1 MPSVYVNTDGD
12 VFVADLA
19 DVDSEEIPTVYAL
32 PSESEEDLVEVDS
45 SVVDDYEPV
54 FTPILDPID
63 NVPIAYIDE
72 NGDNE
77 YVEEVEDV
85 TVVLEEVT
93 SGDDEIV
100 EPIVIAIDLETSEPV
115 VLVSYAT
122 SPD

>member
-63 NVPIAYIDE
+63 NVPVAIVDE
-72 NGDNE
+72 SGETTD
-77 YVEEVEDV
+77 VVVVEDV
-85 TVVLEEVT
+85 TVVESEVY
-93 SGDDEIV
+93 
-100 EPIVIAIDLETSEPV
+100 
-115 VLVSYAT
+115 SY
-122 SPD
+122 